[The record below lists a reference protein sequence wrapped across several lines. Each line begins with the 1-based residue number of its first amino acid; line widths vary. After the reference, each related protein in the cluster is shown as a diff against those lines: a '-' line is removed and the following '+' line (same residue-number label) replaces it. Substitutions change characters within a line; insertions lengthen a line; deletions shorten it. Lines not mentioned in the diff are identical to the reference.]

1 MIKPCHKCRRHKAP
15 VPIPI
20 STQPIAKREEAP
32 RIEPPSASGDIR
44 REIVG
49 KTIRIRLKKD

>member
-1 MIKPCHKCRRHKAP
+1 MTKPCHKCRRHKAP

-20 STQPIAKREEAP
+20 PQQPPAKREEAP
-32 RIEPPSASGDIR
+32 RLEPPNLSGDIR